1 MLHSQ
6 TTLIL
11 AAMLFL
17 LLPVVVW
24 LALRSA
30 SDPAVTWWCSGG
42 MLAGLGIVLQ
52 NQPLLKSGG
61 TSQAGGGLCL
71 TTLPGE
77 GARVE
82 MLLPLA
88 YIRSA

>member
-30 SDPAVTWWCSGG
+30 SGPAVTWWCSGG
-42 MLAGLGIVLQ
+42 VLSGLGIVLQ
-52 NQPLLKSGG
+52 SQPLLKSGG
-61 TSQAGGGLCL
+61 TSQAGDGLGL
-71 TTLPGE
+71 TALPGQ

-82 MLLPLA
+82 MRLPLA
-88 YIRSA
+88 HIRSA